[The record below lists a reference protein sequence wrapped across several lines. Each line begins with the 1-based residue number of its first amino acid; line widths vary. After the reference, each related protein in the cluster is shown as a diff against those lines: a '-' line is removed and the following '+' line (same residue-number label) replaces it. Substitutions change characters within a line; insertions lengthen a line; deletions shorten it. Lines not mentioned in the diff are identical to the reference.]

1 MRKILLALTVLS
13 PLSAFADAGNSL
25 SIPAYWYGV
34 PLIAVV
40 ALAMAFF
47 FYKAM
52 MKADPGSSRMQE
64 IAQYVREG
72 AYAYLHRQ
80 YRTVTYVFAAIF
92 VIFVILAFL
101 GIQNPFVPV
110 AFLTGGFFSGL
121 CGYLGM
127 KTATYA
133 SVRTANGARTSLN
146 RGLVT
151 AFRSGA
157 VMGLVVVGFGL
168 LDISCWFFI
177 LNYVYDHNVF
187 GFGLAVASKVGL
199 GAWDPSMTAN
209 PAWVHAKIVEVTTT
223 MLTFG
228 MGASLQALFARVG
241 GGIYTKAAD
250 VGADLVGKVEAGIPE
265 DDPRNPATLAD
276 NVGDNVGDVAG
287 MGADL
292 YESYCGSILS
302 TAALGA
308 AAFFTQGTELQLK
321 AMCAPM
327 LIASVGV
334 VLSIVGI
341 YAVRTKE
348 GADLLQLLKS
358 LRVG

>member
-1 MRKILLALTVLS
+1 MNYFIFIPAAALAAL
-13 PLSAFADAGNSL
+13 AFA
-25 SIPAYWYGV
+25 WY
-34 PLIAVV
+34 
-40 ALAMAFF
+40 
-47 FYKAM
+47 FYRNM
-52 MKADPGSSRMQE
+52 MKNSEGTDKMKE

-72 AYAYLHRQ
+72 AMAYLRRQ
-80 YRTVTYVFAAIF
+80 YKVVIIVFA
-92 VIFVILAFL
+92 VLVVILTLLAYM
-101 GIQNPFVPV
+101 GVQNPFVPI

-127 KTATYA
+127 KTATNA
-133 SVRTANGARTSLN
+133 SARTANGARTSLN

-250 VGADLVGKVEAGIPE
+250 V
-265 DDPRNPATLAD
+265 
-276 NVGDNVGDVAG
+276 
-287 MGADL
+287 
-292 YESYCGSILS
+292 
-302 TAALGA
+302 
-308 AAFFTQGTELQLK
+308 
-321 AMCAPM
+321 
-327 LIASVGV
+327 
-334 VLSIVGI
+334 
-341 YAVRTKE
+341 
-348 GADLLQLLKS
+348 
-358 LRVG
+358 